1 MTQLILLI
9 YLLTTN
15 LAPQISPPATR
26 ANALFSLSEFKLIK
40 PIQLDL
46 EPISASHLLVKEIN
60 GQTIAE
66 KRANEPWPIASLTKL
81 MTVLQASFIFSEN
94 ETFTISSNAVK
105 NYGEAGKLK
114 AGMKLKRD
122 ELIKLALIA
131 SSNDAAY
138 TLAEKNGLDAFIAS
152 MNQTAQSL
160 NLTMTKF
167 VDPTGLSAQN
177 QSSLA
182 DLYVLSDY
190 ILRNYPIIFSF
201 SVEPEVQINGV
212 RATNLNYL
220 LPYYKD
226 IIIGSKTGFIN
237 ESGENLIL
245 LVKFPKSPFIFIGLL
260 NSKHRFKDAEAI
272 ITQLKIAYE

>member
-1 MTQLILLI
+1 MAQLILLI

-15 LAPQISPPATR
+15 LVPQISPPATR

-160 NLTMTKF
+160 NLKMTKF

-190 ILRNYPIIFSF
+190 ILRNYPMIFSF
-201 SVEPEVQINGV
+201 SVEPEVQINGF
-212 RATNLNYL
+212 RSTNLNYL

-260 NSKHRFKDAEAI
+260 NSKHRLKDAEAI